1 MLPDITDLMG
11 KQMSVSKL
19 TLWLITLIG
28 SIKAFGSHE
37 DYTKGVKSNY
47 TAP

>member
-19 TLWLITLIG
+19 TLLLITLIG
-28 SIKAFGSHE
+28 SIKAWWESRILQ
-37 DYTKGVKSNY
+37 KRC
-47 TAP
+47 